1 MGTLWLRGSLL
12 RRLLLLLWCAGLEG
26 LLLGSLRLEA
36 LVLLLAGEASEL
48 RLQLLLR
55 LLSKAGLLGL
65 LRLLLLAKALLLSGI
80 AGELLLHWLH
90 WGASKACLLRLQ
102 AKARLLWLHAAL
114 EAWLLAERLL
124 LRLLAILLLRRPSG
138 AIPTP

>member
-1 MGTLWLRGSLL
+1 M
-12 RRLLLLLWCAGLEG
+12 LLWCAGLEG
-26 LLLGSLRLEA
+26 LLLGSLRLEP
-36 LVLLLAGEASEL
+36 LVLLVAGEASEL

-65 LRLLLLAKALLLSGI
+65 LGLLLLAKALRLSGK

-90 WGASKACLLRLQ
+90 WGGSKACLLRLHT
-102 AKARLLWLHAAL
+102 KARLLWLHAAL

-124 LRLLAILLLRRPSG
+124 LLLLLLLLLRLLAILLLRRPSG

>member
-1 MGTLWLRGSLL
+1 M
-12 RRLLLLLWCAGLEG
+12 LLWCAGLEG
-26 LLLGSLRLEA
+26 LLLGSLRPEP
-36 LVLLLAGEASEL
+36 LVLLVAGEASEL

-65 LRLLLLAKALLLSGI
+65 LGLLLLLLLAKALRLSGK

-90 WGASKACLLRLQ
+90 WGGSKACLLRLHT
-102 AKARLLWLHAAL
+102 KARLLWLHAAL

-124 LRLLAILLLRRPSG
+124 LRLRLLAILLLRRPSG

>member
-1 MGTLWLRGSLL
+1 M
-12 RRLLLLLWCAGLEG
+12 LLWCAGLEG
-26 LLLGSLRLEA
+26 LLLGSLRLEP
-36 LVLLLAGEASEL
+36 LVLLVAGEASEL

-65 LRLLLLAKALLLSGI
+65 LGLLLLAKALRLSGK

-90 WGASKACLLRLQ
+90 WGGSKACLLRLHT
-102 AKARLLWLHAAL
+102 KARLLWLHAAL

-124 LRLLAILLLRRPSG
+124 LWLLAILRLRRPSG

>member
-1 MGTLWLRGSLL
+1 M
-12 RRLLLLLWCAGLEG
+12 LLWCAGLEG

-65 LRLLLLAKALLLSGI
+65 LLLGLLLLAKALRLSGI

>member
-1 MGTLWLRGSLL
+1 
-12 RRLLLLLWCAGLEG
+12 LLLWYAGLEG
-26 LLLGSLRLEA
+26 LLLGSLLLEA
-36 LVLLLAGEASEL
+36 LVLLLAGEASKL
-48 RLQLLLR
+48 RLQLLLG

-65 LRLLLLAKALLLSGI
+65 LRLLLLLLLAKALRLSGI

-90 WGASKACLLRLQ
+90 RGASKACLLRLQ
-102 AKARLLWLHAAL
+102 TKARLLWLHAAL

-124 LRLLAILLLRRPSG
+124 LRLRLLAILLLRRPSG

>member
-1 MGTLWLRGSLL
+1 M
-12 RRLLLLLWCAGLEG
+12 LLWCAGLEG
-26 LLLGSLRLEA
+26 LLLGSLRLEP
-36 LVLLLAGEASEL
+36 LVLLVAGEASEL

-65 LRLLLLAKALLLSGI
+65 LGLLLLLLAKALRLSGK

-90 WGASKACLLRLQ
+90 WGGSKACLLRLHT
-102 AKARLLWLHAAL
+102 KARLLWLHAAL

-124 LRLLAILLLRRPSG
+124 LLLLLRLRLLAILLLRRPSG

>member
-1 MGTLWLRGSLL
+1 
-12 RRLLLLLWCAGLEG
+12 LLLWYAGLEG
-26 LLLGSLRLEA
+26 LLLGSLLLEA
-36 LVLLLAGEASEL
+36 LVLLLAGEASKL
-48 RLQLLLR
+48 RLQLLLG

-65 LRLLLLAKALLLSGI
+65 LRLLLLLAKALRLSGI

-90 WGASKACLLRLQ
+90 RGASKACLLRLQ
-102 AKARLLWLHAAL
+102 TKARLLWLHAAL

-124 LRLLAILLLRRPSG
+124 LRLRLLAILLLRRPSG

>member
-1 MGTLWLRGSLL
+1 M
-12 RRLLLLLWCAGLEG
+12 LLWCAGLEG

-36 LVLLLAGEASEL
+36 LVLLLAREASEL
-48 RLQLLLR
+48 RLQLLLG

-65 LRLLLLAKALLLSGI
+65 LRLLLLLAKALRLSGI

-102 AKARLLWLHAAL
+102 TKARLLWLHAAL
-114 EAWLLAERLL
+114 EAWLLAERRL

>member
-1 MGTLWLRGSLL
+1 
-12 RRLLLLLWCAGLEG
+12 LLLWCAGLEG
-26 LLLGSLRLEA
+26 LLLGSLWLEA

-48 RLQLLLR
+48 RLHLLLR
-55 LLSKAGLLGL
+55 LLLSKAGLLGL
-65 LRLLLLAKALLLSGI
+65 LGLLLLLAKALRLSGE

-90 WGASKACLLRLQ
+90 WSSSKACLLRLH